1 MTHEARPNRL
11 ARARPAAIVKWKT
24 NLLGSV
30 TETSDLNWNP
40 MNPTLSSPLFFFISG
55 FGMLQSLG
63 DLHAQE
69 RNKFETVY
77 LSTQNDITVPLDR
90 VAAARILNTP
100 AWLKAKERESKWG
113 QEVVAGLR
121 EHLPAGL

>member
-1 MTHEARPNRL
+1 MENQSSRFGDRDQRSKLESNEPN
-11 ARARPAAIVKWKT
+11 PKFAAV
-24 NLLGSV
+24 
-30 TETSDLNWNP
+30 
-40 MNPTLSSPLFFFISG
+40 FFISG

-77 LSTQNDITVPLDR
+77 SSTQNDITVQLDR

-113 QEVVAGLR
+113 QEIVAGLR